1 MTLDRPAKG
10 NSLTR
15 AMRPVVS
22 AIWNDVREDERV
34 RVLVVTGSGDRHFCT
49 GADLTSPGSEGGT
62 SDGTASVKEEIVWS
76 ALHAEVWKPI
86 VCAVNGLVAGGGLHF
101 VSDADIVVAGA
112 HAEFMDTHTSV
123 GMVGAVENIALTAR
137 LPIGAVLQMTLMGRG
152 FRMTA
157 QRAYELGLVDELVP
171 KGTELNAAYAIA
183 EKIVAN
189 SPAAV
194 QRSKQAIWE
203 AKLESLAQA
212 QERGWSLAKAHRA
225 HPDFREGPRA
235 FAEHRPPD
243 WARGDG

>member
-15 AMRPVVS
+15 DMRPVVK
-22 AIWNDVREDERV
+22 AIWDDVRQDDLV
-34 RVLVVTGSGDRHFCT
+34 RVLVITGSGERHFCT

-62 SDGTASVKEEIVWS
+62 TDGTASVKEEIVWS

-123 GMVGAVENIALTAR
+123 GMVGAVENIALTTR
-137 LPIGAVLQMTLMGRG
+137 MPIGAVLQMTLMGRS
-152 FRMTA
+152 FRMSA
-157 QRAYELGLVDELVP
+157 QRAYELGLVDVVVP
-171 KGTELNAAYAIA
+171 KGAEYSTAYDIA
-183 EKIVAN
+183 GKIAAN

-194 QRSKQAIWE
+194 QRSKQAIWS
-203 AKLESLAQA
+203 AKFESLAA
-212 QERGWSLAKAHRA
+212 SQERGWSLAKQHRS
-225 HPDFREGPRA
+225 HPDFVEGPRA
-235 FAEHRPPD
+235 FAEQRAPV
-243 WARGDG
+243 WSTR